1 MSKESEYDNMM
12 DKALAACE
20 QSYTVDITQNTE
32 MYVAL
37 QDSVRNYVE
46 EQSNTK

>member
-20 QSYTVDITQNTE
+20 QSFTVDITQVTP

-37 QDSVRNYVE
+37 QDSVRNYVD
-46 EQSNTK
+46 EQSEQK

>member
-12 DKALAACE
+12 DKTLAACE

-46 EQSNTK
+46 EQSNKK

>member
-12 DKALAACE
+12 DKALQACE

-37 QDSVRNYVE
+37 QDSVRSYVD
-46 EQSNTK
+46 EQDNKK